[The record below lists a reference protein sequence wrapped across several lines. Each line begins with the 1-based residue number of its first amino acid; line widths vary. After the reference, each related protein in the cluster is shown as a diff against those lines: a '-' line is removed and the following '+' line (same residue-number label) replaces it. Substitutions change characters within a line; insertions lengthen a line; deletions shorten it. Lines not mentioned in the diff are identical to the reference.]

1 MPFILDCSVAMAW
14 LFFDEGN
21 DSTDALRKEL
31 VTEHAV
37 VPALWPI
44 EVGNALLAAT
54 WRGRISEEDWPR
66 IRYDL
71 KELPIEIDTDSCARV
86 LDRVL
91 PVAKDYKL
99 SVYDATYLE
108 LAMRLSLPLAT
119 LDRQLA
125 AAARGAGIEVL

>member
-1 MPFILDCSVAMAW
+1 MPFVLDCSLALAW
-14 LFFDEGN
+14 LFLDEDN
-21 DSTDALRKEL
+21 DSTDALREDL
-31 VTEHAV
+31 VTGHAV

-54 WRGRISEEDWPR
+54 RRGRLSEEDWLR
-66 IRYDL
+66 IRDNL
-71 KELPIEIDTDSCARV
+71 AELPIEIDTDSCARV

-91 PVAKDYKL
+91 PVSRDHKL

-125 AAARGAGIEVL
+125 AAARGAGIKVL

>member
-1 MPFILDCSVAMAW
+1 MPFVLDCSVAMAW
-14 LFFDEGN
+14 LFLDEGN
-21 DSTDALRKEL
+21 DSTDALREKL

-54 WRGRISEEDWPR
+54 RRGRLSEEDWPR
-66 IRYDL
+66 IRDDFA
-71 KELPIEIDTDSCARV
+71 ELPIEVDTDSCTRV

-91 PVAKDYKL
+91 PVASDHKL

-125 AAARGAGIEVL
+125 AAARGAGIEVI

>member
-1 MPFILDCSVAMAW
+1 MPFVLDCSVAMAW
-14 LFFDEGN
+14 LFLDEGN
-21 DSTDALRKEL
+21 DSTNALREEL

-54 WRGRISEEDWPR
+54 RRGRLSEEDWPR
-66 IRYDL
+66 IRNDL
-71 KELPIEIDTDSCARV
+71 AELPIEIDTDSCARV

-91 PVAKDYKL
+91 PVARDQKL
-99 SVYDATYLE
+99 SVYHATYLE

-125 AAARGAGIEVL
+125 AAARGAGIEIL